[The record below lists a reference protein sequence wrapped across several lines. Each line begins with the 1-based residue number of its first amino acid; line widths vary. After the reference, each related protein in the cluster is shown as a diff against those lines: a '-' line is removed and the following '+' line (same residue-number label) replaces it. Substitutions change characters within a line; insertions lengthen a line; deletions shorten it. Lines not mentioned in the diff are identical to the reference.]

1 MEEWKCEKCGY
12 VLKTDKPPDVC
23 PSCKE
28 KCQFINVTC
37 YIPDC
42 GETGSDKRL

>member
-12 VLKTDKPPDVC
+12 ITKTDQPPDKC

-28 KCQFINVTC
+28 KCAFINVTC

-42 GETGSDKRL
+42 GTTGTDKRL

>member
-12 VLKTDKPPDVC
+12 TLKEEKPPDVC

-28 KCQFINVTC
+28 KCQFVNVTC

-42 GETGSDKRL
+42 GDTGSDKRL